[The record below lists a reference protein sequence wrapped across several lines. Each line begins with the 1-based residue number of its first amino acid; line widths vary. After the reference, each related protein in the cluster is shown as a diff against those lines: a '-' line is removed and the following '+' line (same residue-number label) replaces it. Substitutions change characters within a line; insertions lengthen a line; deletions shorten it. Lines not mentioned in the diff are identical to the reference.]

1 MVGAE
6 LTPVQRFVLVTL
18 MIKGG
23 TLPNTYFAN
32 IARISL
38 KREYRD
44 GLRDRGLIN
53 VTAKPLVL
61 ELTEQGWGQA
71 INELGAEVPARAG
84 SAGGA
89 LYIALE
95 FLRGLLDHLK
105 VAPSELFTL
114 RFSTSDATAPSGPPP
129 ADFEASI
136 RKAYGQVARA
146 GDYVSLAEIK
156 NALTTDIDATL
167 IQMYDEPGVNLIPN
181 SQQGDLTDEDRA
193 AAVKIGNQDR
203 HLIAIKS

>member
-1 MVGAE
+1 MAGAE

-18 MIKGG
+18 MIKAGA
-23 TLPNTYFAN
+23 LKNTYFTN

-44 GLRDRGLIN
+44 GLRDRGLIT
-53 VTAKPLVL
+53 VTEKPLVL
-61 ELTEQGWGQA
+61 ELTEKGWGQA
-71 INELGAEVPARAG
+71 ISELGAEVPARAG

-89 LYIALE
+89 LYIALD
-95 FLRGLLDHLK
+95 FLRGLLDHLE
-105 VAPSELFTL
+105 VAPAELFAL
-114 RFSTSDATAPSGPPP
+114 RFSAADATPSGPAA

-136 RKAYGQVARA
+136 RKAYGRLVRT
-146 GDYVSLAEIK
+146 GEYVSLAKVK
-156 NALTTDIDATL
+156 NAMMTDIDATL

-193 AAVKIGNQDR
+193 SAVKIGNQDK